1 MTNKNKII
9 IASIT
14 VALIVIISLMFRT
27 TTPTF
32 KSDKTF
38 DEFTDLTA
46 VIESPV
52 AVKHLIKPQSRAF
65 YGLREKYWRQSQY
78 KIIKSETVTTSKD
91 WIDENTVKI
100 QAQITM
106 WVDEKTGTTPLEDP
120 DIIIIQQSTIEKQQ
134 TGVWLMVELKEDWV
148 ILNP

>member
-1 MTNKNKII
+1 MTNKTKII
-9 IASIT
+9 IASLT
-14 VALIVIISLMFRT
+14 VLALVIIFVMFRT
-27 TTPTF
+27 SPAF

-65 YGLREKYWRQSQY
+65 YGLREKYWRQSRY
-78 KIIKSETVTTSKD
+78 NIIKSETKTISKE
-91 WIDENTVKI
+91 WVDENTVKI
-100 QAQITM
+100 KAEITM
-106 WVDEKTGTTPLEDP
+106 WVDEKTGTTPLGEA

-134 TGVWLMVELKEDWV
+134 TGIWLMVELKEDWV
-148 ILNP
+148 ILNQ